1 MVTHRFSEPINGE
14 SETKTIASYPIIG
27 RCTERTFADYCSKF
41 GLRGRG
47 TPSENLKS
55 LNEKSRQNRLVGSF
69 GQVDTKQHSQSKI
82 MCVVIQGLNHQGST
96 ID

>member
-1 MVTHRFSEPINGE
+1 MVTHRFSEPINSE
-14 SETKTIASYPIIG
+14 VETKTIAFHPIIG

-55 LNEKSRQNRLVGSF
+55 LNERNRQNRLVGSF
-69 GQVDTKQHSQSKI
+69 GQFATKEHYQ
-82 MCVVIQGLNHQGST
+82 CVVIQ
-96 ID
+96 